1 MRRIIVVVNIRRI
14 VKLAYEQIPFLNR
27 TDIGDVIKYILSK
40 ERGYDLGDWS
50 HRAVSQLIPIVV
62 QGIREEN
69 GLHLDIPRG
78 VITIEKIEVR
88 KESAYISCTGEGGI
102 FDSRRADRSEK
113 THLRSGI
120 RREVEEGRHT
130 ELIDG
135 LVKGSRVNRSI
146 IQGLL

>member
-27 TDIGDVIKYILSK
+27 TDISDVVKYILSK

-102 FDSRRADRSEK
+102 FSTRRTNRTEE
-113 THLRSGI
+113 THLRSSV
-120 RREVEEGRHT
+120 RRETEEGRHT

-135 LVKGSRVNRSI
+135 LVKRTRVARDNV
-146 IQGLL
+146 QGIL

>member
-27 TDIGDVIKYILSK
+27 TDISDVIKYILSK

-50 HRAVSQLIPIVV
+50 HRAVSQLIPVVV

-88 KESAYISCTGEGGI
+88 KESAYISCTGAGGI
-102 FDSRRADRSEK
+102 FDSGRTNRPEE
-113 THLRSGI
+113 THLRSSFH
-120 RREVEEGRHT
+120 RETKESRYT

-135 LVKGSRVNRSI
+135 LVKGTRITSDIV
-146 IQGLL
+146 QGIL